1 MAWEKAPNYL
11 QNKPEI
17 GSDLVSGLI
26 CGGEDGIS
34 LMIAPIYEEARDV
47 ENLKGE
53 GKI

>member
-1 MAWEKAPNYL
+1 MRKSTKSIFRMKA
-11 QNKPEI
+11 EI

-34 LMIAPIYEEARDV
+34 LMIAPIYEEARGG